1 MVPISSSLVKL
12 PSEPKG
18 KVRSR
23 VREYQVLSNGNI
35 VYLAN
40 WDDEDR
46 KGDLYLFTGKETL
59 RVDEGV
65 ARLLYAYD
73 YWNVVD
79 DVLV

>member
-1 MVPISSSLVKL
+1 
-12 PSEPKG
+12 
-18 KVRSR
+18 
-23 VREYQVLSNGNI
+23 VLSNGNI

-46 KGDLYLFTGKETL
+46 KGDLYLFTGKEAL

-79 DVLV
+79 NVLV